1 MSRLM
6 EKTMSFRIAII
17 GASCSLALPGY
28 LWAEATEEDD
38 FDPYVDDYKGDEN
51 YPL

>member
-1 MSRLM
+1 MSRLI

-17 GASCSLALPGY
+17 GALLLALPGY
-28 LWAEATEEDD
+28 LWAASEEDD
-38 FDPYVDDYKGDEN
+38 FDPYIDDYKGDEN